1 MKFEGKFKVVA
12 SLHGA
17 LHIAQMASLHG
28 ALHCASIVHILCV
41 PVRALCEKN

>member
-1 MKFEGKFKVVA
+1 LKYEGKFKVVASLHGALHIAHMA

-28 ALHCASIVHILCV
+28 ALCAH
-41 PVRALCEKN
+41 RE